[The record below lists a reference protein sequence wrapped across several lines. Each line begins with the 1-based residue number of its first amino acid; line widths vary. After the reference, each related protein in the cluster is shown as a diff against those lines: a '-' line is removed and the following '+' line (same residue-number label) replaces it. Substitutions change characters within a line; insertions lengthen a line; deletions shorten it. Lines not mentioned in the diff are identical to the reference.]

1 MLHNTIIAA
10 EHSKHRAAQQL
21 LASNPRLDLLPDGS
35 PGPRRF
41 KIKTADTTVRRFSA
55 NALLKHRYAWRGYQT
70 VSLPDDPAVNRI
82 TLSAM
87 EHEVTIGTI
96 TVVLDSPEG
105 LGAEEAFGAE
115 VAALREDGKRICEFT
130 KLAIDPISGTKRV
143 IAALFHVAYIIAHRL
158 RGNDA
163 LVMEVNP
170 RHVRYYE
177 RMLGARVLGEQRLNR
192 KVNAPAVLLSI
203 DFSYIMEQIGEFGGQ
218 EERVA
223 EERSLYPLAFSLS
236 EEAGMIARL
245 TQAHKPPPG
254 TRLN

>member
-1 MLHNTIIAA
+1 MSINTIIAA
-10 EHSKHRAAQQL
+10 EHSKNRAAQQM
-21 LASNPRLDLLPDGS
+21 LASNPRLDLLPDG
-35 PGPRRF
+35 PAGPRQF
-41 KIKTADTTVRRFSA
+41 KIKSADTTVRRFSA
-55 NALLKHRYAWRGYQT
+55 NALLKNRYAWRGYKT
-70 VSLPDDPAVNRI
+70 VSLPDDPGVNRI

-96 TVVLDSPEG
+96 TVVLDGGCG
-105 LGAEEAFGAE
+105 LGAEEAFAAE
-115 VAALREDGKRICEFT
+115 VASLREDGKRVCEFT

-158 RGNDA
+158 RGYDT

-203 DFSYIMEQIGEFGGQ
+203 DFSYIMEQICEFGGQ
-218 EERVA
+218 EDRIA
-223 EERSLYPLAFSLS
+223 EERSLYPLAFSRR

-245 TQAHKPPPG
+245 MQAQTPPPS
-254 TRLN
+254 RLN

>member
-1 MLHNTIIAA
+1 MQTNTIIAA
-10 EHSKHRAAQQL
+10 DHSRHRAAQQL
-21 LASNPRLDLLPDGS
+21 LAANPRLDLLPDGL
-35 PGPRRF
+35 PGPRQF

-55 NALLKHRYAWRGYQT
+55 NALLKHRYAWRGYQS
-70 VSLPDDPAVNRI
+70 VALPADQTVNRI
-82 TLSAM
+82 TLSAL

-105 LGAEEAFGAE
+105 LAAEEAFGAE
-115 VAALREDGKRICEFT
+115 IGALRADGNRVCEFT

-158 RGNDA
+158 RGYDA

-177 RMLGARVLGEQRLNR
+177 RMLGARVIGEQRLNR
-192 KVNAPAVLLSI
+192 KVNAPAVLLCI
-203 DFSYIMEQIGEFGGQ
+203 DFGYIMEQIGEFGGQ
-218 EERVA
+218 EERVL
-223 EERSLYPLAFSLS
+223 EERSLYPLAFSLA

-245 TQAHKPPPG
+245 MQAQKPASSS
-254 TRLN
+254 LN